1 MFLNPSMSVLSYSE
15 IEPKK
20 IILFNGDPYEVV
32 SSHVFNMQMRRP
44 VNQTKLRNLK
54 NGKVI
59 ENTFRQSE
67 TVKEAELEYQNIT
80 FIYHNRGEYWF
91 CEEGNPKNRFK
102 LDRELIGSRAD
113 YLKAN
118 TPIEAMK
125 FDEKVIGIKIPPKME
140 LKVVEAPPSMRGNTA
155 QGGNKKVTLETGAVV
170 STPLF
175 ININDVIAVNTE
187 TGEYMERINK
197 A

>member
-1 MFLNPSMSVLSYSE
+1 MAVLSYSE

-20 IILFNGDPYEVV
+20 IILFNGDPYEVIT
-32 SSHVFNMQMRRP
+32 SHVFNMQMRRP
-44 VNQTKLRNLK
+44 VNQTKLRSLK

-59 ENTFRQSE
+59 EITFRQSE
-67 TVKEAELEYQNIT
+67 TVEEAEIDYQNIT

-102 LDRELIGSRAD
+102 LGEELIGGKAD

-125 FDEKVIGIKIPPKME
+125 FEDEVIGIKLPLKME
-140 LKVVEAPPSMRGNTA
+140 FKVIEAPPSMRGNTA
-155 QGGNKKVTLETGAVV
+155 QGGGKKVTIETGAMIG
-170 STPLF
+170 TPLF
-175 ININDVIAVNTE
+175 INANDVISVNTE
-187 TGEYMERINK
+187 TGEYVERVSK

>member
-1 MFLNPSMSVLSYSE
+1 MSVLSYSE